1 MQLPKELT
9 VIKNQTIDI
18 ADIGKI
24 DQIQKPKLIKRSVT
38 LLNINKKLLDTDK
51 KSLISRKLTYWDK
64 I

>member
-24 DQIQKPKLIKRSVT
+24 D
-38 LLNINKKLLDTDK
+38 
-51 KSLISRKLTYWDK
+51 
-64 I
+64 